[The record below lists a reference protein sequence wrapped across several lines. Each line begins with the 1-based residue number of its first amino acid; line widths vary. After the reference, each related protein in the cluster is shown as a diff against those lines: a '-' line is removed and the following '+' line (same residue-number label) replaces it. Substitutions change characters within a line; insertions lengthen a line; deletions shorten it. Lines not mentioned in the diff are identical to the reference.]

1 MLLPDLP
8 DEGVEDVVDVP
19 AVRGRRLDEPAAELV
34 GERLPLL
41 RTHAPLPALL
51 QVHLV
56 AHQDHRNVVGRTNL
70 HTGLSHADAI
80 VNSNSIYD
88 LSITY
93 ILVILCFK
101 IWFMGHS

>member
-56 AHQDHRNVVGRTNL
+56 AHQDHRHVVGRTNL
-70 HTGLSHADAI
+70 HTGLSHVDA
-80 VNSNSIYD
+80 VGYSNLTSCVDSI
-88 LSITY
+88 LAVFCIKLW
-93 ILVILCFK
+93 IMAIHK
-101 IWFMGHS
+101 

>member
-51 QVHLV
+51 KVHLV
-56 AHQDHRNVVGRTNL
+56 AHQDHRHVVGRTNL
-70 HTGLSHADAI
+70 QIRTSHTDAI
-80 VNSNSIYD
+80 SYIFSGFDQSNSTSWQPFV
-88 LSITY
+88 LN
-93 ILVILCFK
+93 FN
-101 IWFMGHS
+101 

>member
-34 GERLPLL
+34 GERLTLL

-56 AHQDHRNVVGRTNL
+56 AHQDHRHVVGRTNL
-70 HTGLSHADAI
+70 QVCHMLMLS
-80 VNSNSIYD
+80 V
-88 LSITY
+88 T
-93 ILVILCFK
+93 VT
-101 IWFMGHS
+101 

>member
-51 QVHLV
+51 KVHLV
-56 AHQDHRNVVGRTNL
+56 AHQDHRHVVGRTNL
-70 HTGLSHADAI
+70 QIHHMQR
-80 VNSNSIYD
+80 
-88 LSITY
+88 LSIKFSQVLNLL
-93 ILVILCFK
+93 ISQIVRHGSLLF
-101 IWFMGHS
+101 

>member
-1 MLLPDLP
+1 MVVVEVARFPRATHMLLPDLP

-70 HTGLSHADAI
+70 QVCHM
-80 VNSNSIYD
+80 Y
-88 LSITY
+88 
-93 ILVILCFK
+93 
-101 IWFMGHS
+101 